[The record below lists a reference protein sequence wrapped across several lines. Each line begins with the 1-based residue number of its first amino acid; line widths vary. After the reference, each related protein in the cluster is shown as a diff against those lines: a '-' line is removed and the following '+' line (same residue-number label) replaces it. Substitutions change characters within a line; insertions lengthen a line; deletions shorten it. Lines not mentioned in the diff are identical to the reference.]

1 MSRNRSNVAYT
12 ELGKEPNEDQEEAAT
27 VYNRVPFY
35 SSITYSWLS
44 KTLRLGYKRPLELPD
59 LPYTVGQ
66 EPTREIAETFEMTWS
81 RELKNSLSENRP
93 PKLCSTVI
101 KSIGCWNLVLVFFT
115 ATLASVCR
123 VIQQILLIH
132 ILGLMAAGSR
142 DDQLWLATGGF
153 IVSICVEIAAKNLFF
168 YFAQQVL
175 RTKIAS
181 GLIALVY
188 KNLLSKRSSELADAT
203 AGHVINLISKDLQPL
218 RKAVNYFPLCI
229 TGCLEFIGIGV
240 LMWYFISWMALGGM
254 LYLVLLT
261 LCQARTTRPLS
272 KYRKE
277 TQSMADQRI
286 AIIKNV
292 ISGIRTVKMNT
303 WESLFER
310 MIQGV
315 RRKEIQAIQK
325 KSIIYGA
332 LNAIRNSY
340 PATACFFSIATLWG
354 AGINLTPATVFTTS
368 LMLKSLADKFVESV
382 VEGAYSFSL
391 IRVTISRLE
400 SLLTN
405 RDNHGIPKPL
415 SCHDATY
422 SEGKP
427 DENEFKQRKPASV
440 SNVDKPEKGFK
451 RPGVQME
458 KVSCHI
464 KTKRDSNAFRLLNE
478 ISLQCHEGDLIAIT
492 GPAGSGKSSV
502 LGAIIGEIPVTSGQ
516 ISVTGKIAYLPQNPW
531 LFSGTVQENIVF
543 GSHFDEQKYQATIEA
558 CALIDD
564 FKQLPFGDMTQVG
577 ESGVSLSGGQK
588 ARVSLA
594 RTVYSDADIF
604 LLDSP
609 LKAVDAKV
617 GELIYEKCIC
627 GLLSTRPR
635 IHVTHDKKFLR
646 NASVVLKMENGWI
659 VSRDKSLYTED
670 ENDEENDV
678 KEPLKD
684 VEPEVEVKRRKV
696 TNNVPSSGG
705 EGLSTADEDRETGFV
720 SIKTYMR
727 YFRAGASILGVIFC
741 FLLLMIPE
749 AVNMFLGF
757 WLADLSRETLDMQQE
772 NANIYIYAGFQFGL
786 LLSRLLAVYFLLH
799 LTVNSARN
807 LHNSML
813 GGILKAPVLFFDTNP
828 AGRILNRFSKD
839 TECLDETLPS
849 NLATISFFITEHVFG
864 ILLVCITN
872 YWMVLGYLCCI
883 IPAFLLV
890 RYYLRSSVEMRRL
903 EAISASSVY
912 SFVDETISG
921 ITVIRNFGREEQF
934 QETLFRLQDKN
945 NTAYMCGFGAA
956 RWMAMRLEG
965 IVLMLFVAA
974 LVLAVFNADAATTG
988 LTVLYAKS
996 VLFGV
1001 FRIANLYS
1009 FLETDVTS
1017 AERCIS
1023 YSQLEPEPGYLVED
1037 VPPKSWPREG
1047 SMKFEDCSLVYYPGG
1062 PRVLKKFGLAI
1073 KPGEKIGIT
1082 GRTGAGKSSV
1092 VSALFQMPEPDGMIC
1107 IGGIS
1112 INTLNVIETRKA
1124 LTIVPQQA
1132 FLFGGTLRQN
1142 LDPEGKHSDKE
1153 IWDSLEKVTLK
1164 SMVVKA
1170 QEKLD
1175 YWITE
1180 NGSNLSGGEQQLLCI
1195 ARALLQDRKIVVF
1208 DEAMASMDFEADQ
1221 LIQSILRKELR
1232 NRTILTIAHRL
1243 DTILDYDR
1251 IVVIDEG
1258 QIVEVGSP
1266 ESLLKKEDGQFYR
1279 LYEHYRL
1286 STS

>member
-1 MSRNRSNVAYT
+1 
-12 ELGKEPNEDQEEAAT
+12 
-27 VYNRVPFY
+27 
-35 SSITYSWLS
+35 
-44 KTLRLGYKRPLELPD
+44 
-59 LPYTVGQ
+59 
-66 EPTREIAETFEMTWS
+66 
-81 RELKNSLSENRP
+81 
-93 PKLCSTVI
+93 
-101 KSIGCWNLVLVFFT
+101 
-115 ATLASVCR
+115 
-123 VIQQILLIH
+123 
-132 ILGLMAAGSR
+132 
-142 DDQLWLATGGF
+142 
-153 IVSICVEIAAKNLFF
+153 
-168 YFAQQVL
+168 
-175 RTKIAS
+175 
-181 GLIALVY
+181 
-188 KNLLSKRSSELADAT
+188 
-203 AGHVINLISKDLQPL
+203 
-218 RKAVNYFPLCI
+218 
-229 TGCLEFIGIGV
+229 
-240 LMWYFISWMALGGM
+240 
-254 LYLVLLT
+254 
-261 LCQARTTRPLS
+261 
-272 KYRKE
+272 
-277 TQSMADQRI
+277 
-286 AIIKNV
+286 
-292 ISGIRTVKMNT
+292 
-303 WESLFER
+303 
-310 MIQGV
+310 
-315 RRKEIQAIQK
+315 
-325 KSIIYGA
+325 
-332 LNAIRNSY
+332 
-340 PATACFFSIATLWG
+340 
-354 AGINLTPATVFTTS
+354 
-368 LMLKSLADKFVESV
+368 
-382 VEGAYSFSL
+382 
-391 IRVTISRLE
+391 
-400 SLLTN
+400 
-405 RDNHGIPKPL
+405 
-415 SCHDATY
+415 
-422 SEGKP
+422 
-427 DENEFKQRKPASV
+427 
-440 SNVDKPEKGFK
+440 
-451 RPGVQME
+451 ME
-458 KVSCHI
+458 KVFCHI
-464 KTKRDSNAFRLLNE
+464 KTKKNLNAYKLLNE

-492 GPAGSGKSSV
+492 GPSGSGKSSV
-502 LGAIIGEIPVTSGQ
+502 LEAIIGEIPVTSGQ

-531 LFSGTVQENIVF
+531 LFSGTVQKNIAF
-543 GSHFDEQKYQATIEA
+543 GNHIDEQKYQATLEA

-635 IHVTHDKKFLR
+635 FHVTHDKKFLR

-659 VSRDKSLYTED
+659 VSRDKSLYNEKD
-670 ENDEENDV
+670 VESDV

-684 VEPEVEVKRRKV
+684 VEPEFEVNKRQV

-720 SIKTYMR
+720 SIRTYMR
-727 YFRAGASILGVIFC
+727 YFRAGASVLGVLLC
-741 FLLLMIPE
+741 FLLIMIPE
-749 AVNMFLGF
+749 ALNMSLGF
-757 WLADLSRETLDMQQE
+757 WLADLSRKTLNMQQE
-772 NANIYIYAGFQFGL
+772 NVNIYIYAGFQFGL
-786 LLSRLLAVYFLLH
+786 LFSRLLAVYFLLH

-813 GGILKAPVLFFDTNP
+813 SGILKAPVLFFDTNP

-839 TECLDETLPS
+839 TECMDETLPS
-849 NLATISFFITEHVFG
+849 NLAIISFFIPEHVFG
-864 ILLVCITN
+864 MLLICITN

-883 IPAFLLV
+883 IPAILLV

-912 SFVDETISG
+912 SLVDETISG
-921 ITVIRNFGREEQF
+921 ITVIRNFGKEEQF

-945 NTAYMCGFGAA
+945 NTAYMCGMGAA

-965 IVLMLFVAA
+965 IVLLLFIAA

-1001 FRIANLYS
+1001 FRIANLYT

-1023 YSQLEPEPGYLVED
+1023 YSQLEPDPGYLVEA
-1037 VPPKSWPREG
+1037 VPPKSWPEKG
-1047 SMKFEDCSLVYYPGG
+1047 SIQFEDCSLVYYPGG
-1062 PRVLKKFGLAI
+1062 PRVLKNFCLAI

-1092 VSALFQMPEPDGMIC
+1092 VYALFRMAEPDGMIF

-1142 LDPEGKHSDKE
+1142 LDLEGKHSDKE
-1153 IWDSLEKVTLK
+1153 IWDILEKVTLNSIVEK
-1164 SMVVKA
+1164 T

-1221 LIQSILRKELR
+1221 LIQNILRKELR

-1266 ESLLKKEDGQFYR
+1266 ESLLKNEDGQFYR

-1286 STS
+1286 SSS